1 VKRAR
6 DQRNH
11 FRRCGEQPAPT
22 TRPEVLSELVRRN
35 CVLQAE
41 LSDTVAER
49 DELRHAMFEGA
60 QMQRRLCGPRRLRR
74 GSFEFA
80 TELFPARHL
89 SGDFISLFD
98 CGSEIAFAIGDI
110 TGKGLPAA
118 MWFTHMMVSVRDQ
131 MLSESTP
138 SDAMRAINND
148 LCSVPFA
155 APLTTLFLARLNPGN
170 GKLLWCNAG
179 HPPAQ
184 ILSSDG
190 RLRSLE
196 DGGPLLGALPNADF
210 NCGEAHLA
218 AGDSLLA
225 YSDGVLECR
234 NTAGAEFG
242 MERLLKAAK
251 MSISPVASVVLF
263 SVLAAAQ
270 EFTVNQRREDDMA
283 MLVVSRSANKT
294 STRLDAQ

>member
-1 VKRAR
+1 MKRAR

-11 FRRCGEQPAPT
+11 LRRCGDQPVPA
-22 TRPEVLSELVRRN
+22 TRPELLTELIRHNRL
-35 CVLQAE
+35 LQAE
-41 LSDTVAER
+41 LSDAIAER

-60 QMQRRLCGPRRLRR
+60 QTQRRLCGPRRLRR

-80 TELFPARHL
+80 TEMFPARHL

-110 TGKGLPAA
+110 AGKGIPAA
-118 MWFTHMMVSVRDQ
+118 MWFTHMMVSLRDQ
-131 MLSESTP
+131 MLSTRTP
-138 SDAMRAINND
+138 SQAMQAINND

-155 APLTTLFLARLNPGN
+155 APLTTLFLARLNPAN

-184 ILSSDG
+184 ILSADG

-196 DGGPLLGALPNADF
+196 DGGPLLGAILNAPF
-210 NCGEAHLA
+210 TCGEAHLDP
-218 AGDSLLA
+218 GDSLLA

-242 MERLLKAAK
+242 MDRLLKAAK
-251 MSISPVASVVLF
+251 LSISPVASVVLF

-283 MLVVSRSANKT
+283 MVVVSRGRNN
-294 STRLDAQ
+294 STPLLDAQ

>member
-1 VKRAR
+1 MKRAR
-6 DQRNH
+6 DQRN
-11 FRRCGEQPAPT
+11 FLRRCGEPSVPV
-22 TRPEVLSELVRRN
+22 TRPELLGEMIRRN
-35 CVLQAE
+35 RVLQAE
-41 LSDTVAER
+41 LSDAITER
-49 DELRHAMFEGA
+49 DELRHVMFEAA
-60 QMQRRLCGPRRLRR
+60 QMQRRLCGPRRLHR
-74 GSFEFA
+74 GQFEFA

-131 MLSESTP
+131 MLGNFTP
-138 SDAMRAINND
+138 SKAMQAINND

-155 APLTTLFLARLNPGN
+155 APLTTLFLARLNPVT

-184 ILSSDG
+184 ILSADG

-196 DGGPLLGALPNADF
+196 DGGPLLGAVPDAPF
-210 NCGEAHLA
+210 NCGGAYLA
-218 AGDSLLA
+218 PGDSLLA
-225 YSDGVLECR
+225 YSDGVPECR
-234 NTAGAEFG
+234 NTAGTEFG
-242 MERLLKAAK
+242 IERLLKAAK

>member
-1 VKRAR
+1 MKRAR

-35 CVLQAE
+35 RVLQAE
-41 LSDTVAER
+41 LSDTVADR

-131 MLSESTP
+131 MLSKSTP
-138 SDAMRAINND
+138 SDAMRVINND

-155 APLTTLFLARLNPGN
+155 APLTTLFLARLNPVN

-184 ILSSDG
+184 ILSADG

-196 DGGPLLGALPNADF
+196 DGGPLLGALPQAAF
-210 NCGEAHLA
+210 NCGEAHLG